1 MLGGGHG
8 DGSYITT
15 YSKFPPEDRGT
26 TNEVMWTFDVNYVT
40 QNNSYVQ
47 LLATLR
53 ELLPL
58 LRNLRQTSTRTLRET
73 GSCT

>member
-1 MLGGGHG
+1 MWLKMCRRARGGHG

-40 QNNSYVQ
+40 QNNSYVH
-47 LLATLR
+47 LR
-53 ELLPL
+53 ASAIV
-58 LRNLRQTSTRTLRET
+58 T
-73 GSCT
+73 